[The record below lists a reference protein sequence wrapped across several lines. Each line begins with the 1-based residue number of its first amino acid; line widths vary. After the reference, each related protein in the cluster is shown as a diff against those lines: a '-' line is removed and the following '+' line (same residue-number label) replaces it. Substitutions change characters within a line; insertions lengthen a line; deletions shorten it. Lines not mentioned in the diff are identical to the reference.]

1 MLNTDEFIVRLET
14 LMDTHQL
21 SASAFADKV
30 GVQRSSLSHLL
41 SGRNNPSLDFIIKVT
56 EAFPDT
62 DLYWLLK
69 GVVKDIS
76 ANPAADRK
84 EVPAPTVKEDAPD
97 LFSSA
102 ADENQVVDVPQK
114 DITENEVI
122 EKVMIFYANGTFS
135 SYKPK

>member
-1 MLNTDEFIVRLET
+1 MLNTDEFIIRLET

-41 SGRNNPSLDFIIKVT
+41 SGRNNPSLDFIMKVT

-69 GVVKDIS
+69 GVIKDVS
-76 ANPAADRK
+76 SDTAAERK
-84 EVPAPTVKEDAPD
+84 EVPAPTVKDDALD

-102 ADENQVVDVPQK
+102 ADKNQVVDVPQK

-122 EKVMIFYANGTFS
+122 EKVVVFYANGTFS
-135 SYKPK
+135 IYRPK